1 MTMATPPV
9 KRVIVQWQG
18 IMSPPPTI

>member
-1 MTMATPPV
+1 MTMTTPPV